1 MASGSRRFERD
12 ANGWLWPSNI
22 HVLAFEKLQK
32 EDERLVTTTGNAH
45 RGVKG
50 GMIGHAGR
58 CCQDGPEHGIVCL
71 QVFRITQ
78 GRTPMPKKKSS
89 RRNVESGID

>member
-58 CCQDGPEHGIVCL
+58 CEHGIVCL
-71 QVFRITQ
+71 QVFRITRR